1 MVYRR
6 KDIDLEF
13 VLIIPNYLQIL
24 TAITDQMNHKK
35 TFESVALQHFQK
47 FSQFWFE
54 RKAL

>member
-47 FSQFWFE
+47 FSQF
-54 RKAL
+54 